1 MIFLFWHPAGALGQR
16 QLVVYSIHL
25 SQSLL
30 ALKECAIHLI
40 DQHAPATEYGLG
52 FVSRTWSYQMVSHPS
67 TLQAQGGL
75 ASVFK
80 WELVFPT
87 WRGPLA

>member
-1 MIFLFWHPAGALGQR
+1 MSLALGQR
-16 QLVVYSIHL
+16 QHVVYAIHL

-30 ALKECAIHLI
+30 ALKEFMAIHLI

-52 FVSRTWSYQMVSHPS
+52 FVSSTWSYQAVSHPS
-67 TLQAQGGL
+67 ILQAQGGL